1 MENPDPLAD
10 PRRVT
15 DLLLYRMSVVTR
27 CTSLPLVRIFEG
39 EFGITR
45 RHWHILALLV
55 EHGAMPA
62 SRLATLCWLDA
73 PRISRAVS
81 GLSEKGLVARAT
93 DLAGDPS
100 TDAATDSATDSA
112 TDAATDSAA
121 VHATPSRARHLV
133 VTDKGLALYGRAMQR
148 VSALNAELARTMS
161 LEERQVFDGML
172 RRLQARALTLA
183 EEVARTAP
191 PSARHKGRR

>member
-1 MENPDPLAD
+1 MPEPLENPDPLAE
-10 PRRVT
+10 PRCVT

-27 CTSLPLVRIFEG
+27 STSLPLVRIFEG
-39 EFGITR
+39 EFDITR

-55 EHGAMPA
+55 EHGAMPS

-81 GLSEKGLVARAT
+81 GLSEKGLVART
-93 DLAGDPS
+93 AG
-100 TDAATDSATDSA
+100 AAG
-112 TDAATDSAA
+112 AAR
-121 VHATPSRARHLV
+121 SRSLI
-133 VTDKGLALYGRAMQR
+133 VTDKGIELYGRAMQR

-161 LEERQVFDGML
+161 LEERRAFDGML
-172 RRLQARALTLA
+172 RRLQARAMTLA
-183 EEVARTAP
+183 DEVARSAP